1 MPFHK
6 WRGRRIKTIS
16 FTSTS
21 ILRKTSYDKEV
32 QMVILV
38 PKNMK
43 GAGYINEISYNKAM
57 LGIIEGGKRLEEEFE
72 VLLQN
77 QSIYSILEVQK
88 FRDKKIIVLRWEGYD
103 G

>member
-1 MPFHK
+1 MNKYLGGVQGIELDEKEMQNLINTEIALNNMTLPYTTCSMEGVGRKLLKGIEELKPIPFHK

-38 PKNMK
+38 PK
-43 GAGYINEISYNKAM
+43 I
-57 LGIIEGGKRLEEEFE
+57 
-72 VLLQN
+72 
-77 QSIYSILEVQK
+77 
-88 FRDKKIIVLRWEGYD
+88 
-103 G
+103 